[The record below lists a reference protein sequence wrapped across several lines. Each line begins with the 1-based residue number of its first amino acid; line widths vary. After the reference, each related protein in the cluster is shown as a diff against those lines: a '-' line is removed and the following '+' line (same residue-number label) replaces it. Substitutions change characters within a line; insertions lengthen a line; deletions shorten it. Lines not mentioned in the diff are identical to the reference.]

1 MDPTSTTTTVTPTPM
16 STNTAAMDTLPS
28 VDSDYQ
34 TFLTMMTTQMQNQ
47 DPTDPMSSDQMAV
60 QLATFSG
67 VEQQTQ
73 TNDLMTQLLAATNS
87 QAMSQ
92 MAGWVGDQARIDAPV
107 YYDGAPITLSP
118 NPGVDATKATLV
130 VTDAN
135 GVEVDRRD
143 LPAVSSADY
152 SWDGMDSTGAPLP
165 TGIYTLSL
173 ESYQEATLLGSTGVE
188 YYAPVQEIRSSPSGV
203 TILVPGDIE
212 VPSSYVTALRAP
224 AAPS

>member
-1 MDPTSTTTTVTPTPM
+1 M
-16 STNTAAMDTLPS
+16 
-28 VDSDYQ
+28 
-34 TFLTMMTTQMQNQ
+34 
-47 DPTDPMSSDQMAV
+47 
-60 QLATFSG
+60 
-67 VEQQTQ
+67 
-73 TNDLMTQLLAATNS
+73 
-87 QAMSQ
+87 
-92 MAGWVGDQARIDAPV
+92 
-107 YYDGAPITLSP
+107 
-118 NPGVDATKATLV
+118 
-130 VTDAN
+130 
-135 GVEVDRRD
+135 
-143 LPAVSSADY
+143 SSADY